1 MTPAGCKAAVHREMR
16 FETRA
21 AATSPF
27 RREGRL
33 DRPAPGRVVDCS
45 LGDDFRQDIQRS
57 EKYFLTRQ
65 LGKHLYPDYRYLV
78 SILMRPP
85 TPLPSD
91 RREGRRPASGRVMDF
106 SQDSHKRLK
115 STFHPES
122 LDKHLYSDLQLSGFN
137 LSRSSGSST

>member
-1 MTPAGCKAAVHREMR
+1 MR

-78 SILMRPP
+78 SNLNEAAATSPFRQ
-85 TPLPSD
+85 
-91 RREGRRPASGRVMDF
+91 EGRQKAG
-106 SQDSHKRLK
+106 QW
-115 STFHPES
+115 
-122 LDKHLYSDLQLSGFN
+122 
-137 LSRSSGSST
+137 